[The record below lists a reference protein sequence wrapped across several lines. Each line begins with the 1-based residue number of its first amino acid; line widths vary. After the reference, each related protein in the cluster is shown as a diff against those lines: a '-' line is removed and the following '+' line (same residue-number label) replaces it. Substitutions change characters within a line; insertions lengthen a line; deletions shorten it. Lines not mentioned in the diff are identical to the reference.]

1 MCGTD
6 NFCAYHSPSHLTNC
20 GGLLSCPSPTLF
32 WETEKRNSVKTCIRI
47 HLLQAEGF
55 YKQLEMY
62 ATFLSEGHN
71 SLKYFYSQTAL
82 PSPHVCLV
90 FKCSKPQELLHP
102 FRSRAVGS
110 WICRNHLFISSS
122 PPSVTQRNCQS
133 LHTLPSFLSSLLFP
147 HQVGYAGTF
156 RMGASPAAQQEGAAL
171 CAAAQRH
178 KCVLPV
184 VRSKKILFRR

>member
-6 NFCAYHSPSHLTNC
+6 TFCAYNSPSHLTRY
-20 GGLLSCPSPTLF
+20 GALLSCPSPTLF
-32 WETEKRNSVKTCIRI
+32 WETEKMNYVKTCVRI
-47 HLLQAEGF
+47 PLLQAEGF

-90 FKCSKPQELLHP
+90 YQRSKPQELLHS

-110 WICRNHLFISSS
+110 WICRNHPVPLLSPRGIASPCTPSSPSSALSSS
-122 PPSVTQRNCQS
+122 LTKWLIQGLSVRVLLQQHSRKVQHCVQQHGGTSVC
-133 LHTLPSFLSSLLFP
+133 SLL
-147 HQVGYAGTF
+147 
-156 RMGASPAAQQEGAAL
+156 
-171 CAAAQRH
+171 
-178 KCVLPV
+178 
-184 VRSKKILFRR
+184 